1 MREIK
6 FRGKVRT
13 EGVPILGPCPIE
25 DGEWIYGDLHIR
37 CKYPHIHYGSGL
49 KAPIDLDT
57 IGQYTG
63 LKDANGKEIYEGDLV
78 KSSFSNRVFGM
89 VAWNTRGYFYI
100 MESFFIN
107 EDYEEQDRRPLGEML
122 RLSIENKPCNFTV
135 IGNIHDNPELIE
147 K

>member
-6 FRGKVRT
+6 FRGKSDKYGWVYGNLSYR
-13 EGVPILGPCPIE
+13 EEDGNSAVFIE
-25 DGEWIYGDLHIR
+25 DQGYCGDLTPVDR
-37 CKYPHIHYGSGL
+37 N
-49 KAPIDLDT
+49 T
-57 IGQYTG
+57 ICQYTG

-78 KSSFSNRVFGM
+78 KSAFGDKVFGM
-89 VAWNTRGYFYI
+89 VAWNSNGYFYI
-100 MESFFIN
+100 MDSFFIN